1 MRSRARSG
9 IPFARNGQD
18 ALADPEDRIAIDA
31 PAEAPGDRVSLLT
44 LHAAKG
50 LEFRVVFIVGLE
62 DGILPLRFGAEEPS
76 AEERRLFYVGMTRAE
91 DRLFL
96 LRATQR
102 RWRGGVQSLPVSPF
116 LAAIEGELLKH
127 QRNDALRRKP
137 ENRKLSLF

>member
-102 RWRGGVQSLPVSPF
+102 RWRGRVQSLPVSPF